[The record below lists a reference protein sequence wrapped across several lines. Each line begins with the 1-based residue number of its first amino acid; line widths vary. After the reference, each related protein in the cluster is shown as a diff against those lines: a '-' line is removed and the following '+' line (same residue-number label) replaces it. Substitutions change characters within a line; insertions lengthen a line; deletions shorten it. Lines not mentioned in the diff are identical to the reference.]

1 MPEQHTD
8 APVAPRK
15 AVSARQP
22 FVRPAVED
30 LGGLALV
37 TLVSTI
43 PVGP

>member
-1 MPEQHTD
+1 MLEQHTD
-8 APVAPRK
+8 TPVAPRK
-15 AVSARQP
+15 PASGRQP

-37 TLVSTI
+37 TLVSSI

>member
-30 LGGLALV
+30 LGGLTLV
-37 TLVSTI
+37 TLAVSI